1 MKRNFFFII
10 TIVFLFGCASKQER
24 AEKFLNENPSYFAQ
38 LCAINFPITEKIVPG
53 KPVIDTVTVTLPGVE
68 IPCPEYTDENGQKQQ
83 PKIKCPDAETK
94 YITKFKTDTIYK
106 ENTANVIR
114 LQTDNLVLKQQNKD
128 LEDKK
133 SNLNKMI
140 LMWKLIATG
149 IALLFFGSIYIHFKR

>member
-1 MKRNFFFII
+1 MKRNFYFIN
-10 TIVFLFGCASKQER
+10 TIAFLFGCASKQER
-24 AEKFLNENPSYFAQ
+24 AETFLKENPSYFAQ

-53 KPVIDTVTVTLPGVE
+53 RPAIDTATVTLPAVE
-68 IPCPEYTDENGQKQQ
+68 RPSPEFSDRNGQKQQ